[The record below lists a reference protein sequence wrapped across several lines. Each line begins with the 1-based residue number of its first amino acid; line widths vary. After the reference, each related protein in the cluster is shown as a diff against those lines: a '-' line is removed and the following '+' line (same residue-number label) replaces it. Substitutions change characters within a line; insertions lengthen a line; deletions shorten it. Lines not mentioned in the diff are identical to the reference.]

1 MTKSSTITIATRDD
15 LPYLLENDSH
25 ISSDMMKR
33 KINDEE
39 ILILKVDND
48 YAGWLRWGYFWDEI
62 PFMNMLHI
70 KDTLRGQG
78 YGRQLVTDWENL
90 MQDAGYQ
97 SVMTSTQSDEQAQHF
112 YRKLGYIDRGALLL
126 PSDPAELLFYKILIS

>member
-15 LPYLLENDSH
+15 LPYLLANDKH
-25 ISSDMMKR
+25 ISSDMMQR
-33 KINDEE
+33 KIREEE
-39 ILILKVDND
+39 ILILKVNGD
-48 YAGWLRWGYFWDEI
+48 YAGWLRWGYFLDEI

-78 YGRQLVTDWENL
+78 YGRQFVTYWENL
-90 MQDAGYQ
+90 MQDTGYK

-126 PSDPAELLFYKILIS
+126 PNDPTELLFYKTLIY